1 MKFIFLFIFYCLS
14 IIKSDTDEQTLISL
28 ELNKLNSQ
36 IKNEIYSKDQIHIID
51 LSIDDTELNGVEIQF
66 YISSSWDSPLPFT
79 SSIKYIELTKSFS
92 TPSQYLSNIETFYLI
107 NVNLENNNVFSF
119 SCSNNNNTAFC
130 GFYLDGNLINFEDN
144 KFEKNIINLNTELGY
159 IIQNKTNAIIH
170 YMSYNNISNLI
181 MFLDIKNE
189 LDKPMI
195 LNYDNYHEIKCINFD
210 DMNFFCL
217 FVKESN
223 ETTRNINI
231 KHFNTSLFKYIEN
244 NNDSINEDNDTIIT
258 KNPFEIDEN
267 LTFNL
272 NLINNYAFD
281 LYKTDDNNLII
292 CFLINE
298 ENLQKVVCYKNTFEE
313 LINFTLIEFPVYK
326 SCDIKKDGRPTFF
339 NYAKISIIYA
349 NKEHLRII
357 LYTYN
362 KSKYF
367 IIDLNTLVSYLT
379 KENENFLIAKVS
391 NHKKQLYILN
401 NIELTTKNNIQY
413 LNLIIRSKDIF
424 INTFLEYPQKPSEIK
439 ECFFFENELGE
450 IQLTKEEPSYF
461 TLLNFTSDNYHYIS
475 LNKAGIVSGTY
486 QYNDIPS
493 PLLFYYQFTIYP
505 QYCLS
510 YSNDALKCID
520 CVEGAALMPDT
531 SLCFSEN
538 EIPDHYYLDTFLDL
552 ILKCD
557 QNCFKCDMLKT
568 GGYSECVACD
578 DNFYNYKFSCVNQ
591 CPENSYY
598 YSYKRNIKALN
609 YDQLMNINVC
619 VDACEEGYTGLILQD
634 ISNNN
639 GTINKLCILNKYK
652 DINDKIEQKF
662 NEYLLL
668 NTEKKK
674 ERISKQ
680 ENIIKNLVNITSQDD
695 FNNLCV
701 EFVLINNY
709 IYILDIISKLNMI
722 NKLNELSDIFYKIVK
737 DFFYSLG
744 GENELL
750 KNNNDN
756 LIFFLSALISLF
768 DNEEYL
774 EKIYI
779 EKVKN
784 YFLEFGENITDIAI
798 NSNEIDKINIMIHTF
813 IQFINMTIDSTINF
827 IDPDFDEKEFLSN
840 KYYRYKHEII
850 LEENNIRLMNMTKN
864 LFKFILGFDLNL
876 YFYPNNIISFYN
888 QKLSEEENDK
898 EYILPEL
905 GFNLVILGSKSK
917 ITTAT
922 YNTNNISESIENGQ
936 ISNLKI
942 ILPSLKSINDNIDWN
957 DYSFGLIIYNKK
969 YPFLNKN
976 STFETSTNF
985 ISINFYDKNKNPIR
999 VSNID
1004 NKNYI
1009 KIVKKKSIDDIHM
1022 GNCVYYDDSINN
1034 LNDKD
1039 IISYDLVDYIIC
1051 STNHLSDFTI
1061 ASFSPSY
1068 LIEHNI
1074 PDQKSS
1080 EREKIKRSHWLK
1092 DRDILSNLNSHNA
1105 IIIYLNIAII
1115 LLCLILL
1122 IIKFLSKQEFTKA
1135 ERMVEDSYVRYTINE
1150 DTETDKKILKYIIE
1164 KEIDYILKNRSDYEN
1179 QKKQEMALDIK
1190 NDVFNSDQKVITI
1203 IEDDSDDD
1211 DDEEINEKK
1220 IKKVSFRNTVI
1231 EKKKDNKKTKFY
1243 KKESNYNLKS
1253 LDKKKGKNK
1262 TKKNK
1267 EMIIEMANVKEDN
1280 DFIEIDEAQDDSKNQ
1295 SNKYKYNFNYKNN
1308 PRKSNLTNTINSSN
1322 HRNSTFS
1329 YASNIS
1335 NNYIAENEENKDNNK
1350 PIIKKQSLNDR
1361 FKKNVKEQK
1370 SRHIYSILDKT
1381 LNDIK
1386 NTGQNSLESSS
1397 NIIKR
1402 PSSLIGI
1409 SNALNKVNNKEEEKI
1424 LIKNEFFVIFKLILY
1439 ILYQYEFRPFALFN
1453 KISLPITRNNLIF
1466 LISFRL
1472 SLQLS
1477 ICIIITPRYFGNNY
1491 SLSSNILAIIL
1502 TIIISDVIYTII
1514 EIILMKKKILTS
1526 TDNKAKGII
1535 KFKQI
1540 MECLFGY
1547 TLLIAFFLFGFYN
1560 SLWVSL
1566 YLKENKIK
1574 CCYIQNFIAIILID
1588 YLLYET
1594 LILAFKSLI
1603 FTYVVYKDSE
1613 GCILKVLE
1621 FFNKIFI
1628 FYLAE

>member
-1 MKFIFLFIFYCLS
+1 
-14 IIKSDTDEQTLISL
+14 
-28 ELNKLNSQ
+28 
-36 IKNEIYSKDQIHIID
+36 
-51 LSIDDTELNGVEIQF
+51 
-66 YISSSWDSPLPFT
+66 
-79 SSIKYIELTKSFS
+79 
-92 TPSQYLSNIETFYLI
+92 
-107 NVNLENNNVFSF
+107 
-119 SCSNNNNTAFC
+119 
-130 GFYLDGNLINFEDN
+130 
-144 KFEKNIINLNTELGY
+144 
-159 IIQNKTNAIIH
+159 
-170 YMSYNNISNLI
+170 
-181 MFLDIKNE
+181 
-189 LDKPMI
+189 
-195 LNYDNYHEIKCINFD
+195 
-210 DMNFFCL
+210 
-217 FVKESN
+217 
-223 ETTRNINI
+223 
-231 KHFNTSLFKYIEN
+231 
-244 NNDSINEDNDTIIT
+244 
-258 KNPFEIDEN
+258 
-267 LTFNL
+267 
-272 NLINNYAFD
+272 
-281 LYKTDDNNLII
+281 
-292 CFLINE
+292 
-298 ENLQKVVCYKNTFEE
+298 
-313 LINFTLIEFPVYK
+313 
-326 SCDIKKDGRPTFF
+326 
-339 NYAKISIIYA
+339 
-349 NKEHLRII
+349 
-357 LYTYN
+357 
-362 KSKYF
+362 
-367 IIDLNTLVSYLT
+367 
-379 KENENFLIAKVS
+379 
-391 NHKKQLYILN
+391 
-401 NIELTTKNNIQY
+401 
-413 LNLIIRSKDIF
+413 
-424 INTFLEYPQKPSEIK
+424 
-439 ECFFFENELGE
+439 
-450 IQLTKEEPSYF
+450 
-461 TLLNFTSDNYHYIS
+461 
-475 LNKAGIVSGTY
+475 
-486 QYNDIPS
+486 
-493 PLLFYYQFTIYP
+493 
-505 QYCLS
+505 
-510 YSNDALKCID
+510 
-520 CVEGAALMPDT
+520 
-531 SLCFSEN
+531 
-538 EIPDHYYLDTFLDL
+538 
-552 ILKCD
+552 
-557 QNCFKCDMLKT
+557 
-568 GGYSECVACD
+568 
-578 DNFYNYKFSCVNQ
+578 
-591 CPENSYY
+591 
-598 YSYKRNIKALN
+598 
-609 YDQLMNINVC
+609 
-619 VDACEEGYTGLILQD
+619 
-634 ISNNN
+634 
-639 GTINKLCILNKYK
+639 
-652 DINDKIEQKF
+652 
-662 NEYLLL
+662 
-668 NTEKKK
+668 
-674 ERISKQ
+674 
-680 ENIIKNLVNITSQDD
+680 
-695 FNNLCV
+695 
-701 EFVLINNY
+701 
-709 IYILDIISKLNMI
+709 MI

-1211 DDEEINEKK
+1211 DEEEVNEKK
-1220 IKKVSFRNTVI
+1220 IKKVSFRNTIV
-1231 EKKKDNKKTKFY
+1231 EKKRDNRRSKMY
-1243 KKESNYNLKS
+1243 KKESNFNIKA

-1262 TKKNK
+1262 TNKNK
-1267 EMIIEMANVKEDN
+1267 EINIEMANVKEDN
-1280 DFIEIDEAQDDSKNQ
+1280 DFIEIDENQDDLKNQ

-1308 PRKSNLTNTINSSN
+1308 PRKSNISSAINSSH

-1329 YASNIS
+1329 NISNIS
-1335 NNYIAENEENKDNNK
+1335 NNYNPENEENKNDTK
-1350 PIIKKQSLNDR
+1350 PITKKQTLNDR
-1361 FKKNVKEQK
+1361 FRKNVKEQK

-1386 NTGQNSLESSS
+1386 NTGQNSLEASS

-1424 LIKNEFFVIFKLILY
+1424 LIKNEFFVVFKIILY
-1439 ILYQYEFRPFALFN
+1439 ILYQYEYRPVALFN
-1453 KISLPITRNNLIF
+1453 KISLPITRNNLIC
-1466 LISFRL
+1466 LLSFRL

-1514 EIILMKKKILTS
+1514 EVILMKKKILTS
-1526 TDNKAKGII
+1526 TDNKTKGII

-1540 MECLFGY
+1540 MDCLLGY
-1547 TLLIAFFLFGFYN
+1547 IMLIALFLFGFYN

-1566 YLKENKIK
+1566 YLKENKIE
-1574 CCYIQNFIAIILID
+1574 CCYIQNFIAIILVDNI
-1588 YLLYET
+1588 LYES
-1594 LILAFKSLI
+1594 LVLAFKSLV

-1613 GCILKVLE
+1613 GCILKILE
-1621 FFNKIFI
+1621 FLNKIFI